1 LRTLP
6 AALRAATQLFLKILH
21 AFLAHA
27 QEAAT
32 GTIEIE
38 DDERDGGHDDREERR
53 YDEVAAP
60 EEPAAVSDQ
69 RHRRDRGEKEHG
81 KNGGRN
87 MIVLDHEAPGVQVD
101 GVVQRLDE
109 ECHGIRGGVFLGQK
123 IGAVEVELEVGV

>member
-1 LRTLP
+1 MGTLP
-6 AALRAATQLFLKILH
+6 AALRAATELFLKILH

-38 DDERDGGHDDREERR
+38 DDKRNGGHDDREERR
-53 YDEVAAP
+53 HDEVAAP

-87 MIVLDHEAPGVQVD
+87 MIVLDHEAPGMPV
-101 GVVQRLDE
+101 E
-109 ECHGIRGGVFLGQK
+109 GGVPRLN
-123 IGAVEVELEVGV
+123 GAPHGSR

>member
-1 LRTLP
+1 MGTLP

-53 YDEVAAP
+53 HDEVAAP
-60 EEPAAVSDQ
+60 EEPAADPTSAIAAIVARKSTA
-69 RHRRDRGEKEHG
+69 RTV
-81 KNGGRN
+81 GGT
-87 MIVLDHEAPGVQVD
+87 
-101 GVVQRLDE
+101 
-109 ECHGIRGGVFLGQK
+109 
-123 IGAVEVELEVGV
+123 